1 VRFTITDAAVFS
13 DAAAWVAKHINP
25 KVHIPVLAT
34 LRIDATTTGVR
45 LSAYDYEVSA
55 TVDPVPGVEVVEPGT
70 VAVGGAMFAQMCS
83 TVRPERVEADDAGLR
98 LASKRSSARLPVVPV
113 DQLPELPTP
122 PATTVEV
129 HGPELA
135 RSITQL
141 APLCCDPVVKVEI
154 SGIRFATPSMPADQA
169 LVLDAT
175 DRYRVARHELDCTGT
190 LGAPATVPPGP
201 LLAAVKGWGST
212 GVARLGSDGQVFVIS
227 QGARRS
233 TISVI
238 AGAYVDVGTI
248 TGEATPCSMEV
259 DGDALKAALKAGSA
273 AARVMDLDLGDVLT
287 VRAAD
292 DEKGQRLADWE
303 TQLDCQ
309 PDLNGG
315 HDTKRVNASFLAS
328 CLDAVDGP
336 QVRVGFHEPGGR
348 RLIQLNQG
356 AARQAA
362 LMAIRKD

>member
-1 VRFTITDAAVFS
+1 MRFTITDAAAFS

-34 LRIDATTTGVR
+34 VRIDATTTGVR

-55 TVDPVPGVEVVEPGT
+55 TVDPVPGVEVVEPG
-70 VAVGGAMFAQMCS
+70 VAAVGGAMFAQMCA

-141 APLCCDPVVKVEI
+141 APLCCDPAVKVEI
-154 SGIRFATPSMPADQA
+154 SGIRFASPGKGV
-169 LVLDAT
+169 LRLDAT
-175 DRYRVARHELDCTGT
+175 DRYRVTRHEIRVD
-190 LGAPATVPPGP
+190 GALVVDATVPPGP
-201 LLAAVKGWGST
+201 LLAAVKGWGSAD
-212 GVARLGSDGQVFVIS
+212 VARLGSDGQVFVIS

-248 TGEATPCSMEV
+248 TDSPTPCSIEV

-273 AARVMDLDLGDVLT
+273 AARVVDLDLGDVLT

-303 TQLDCQ
+303 TQLDYQ